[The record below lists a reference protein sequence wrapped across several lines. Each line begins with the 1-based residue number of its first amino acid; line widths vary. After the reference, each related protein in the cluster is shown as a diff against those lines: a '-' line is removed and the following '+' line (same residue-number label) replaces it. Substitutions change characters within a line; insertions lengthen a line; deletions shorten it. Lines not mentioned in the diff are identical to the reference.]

1 MILALLLLIINVYI
15 IINTKEPNKITEIK
29 KRYRILREHLKKE
42 NKENIEKFQVITRE
56 LPISYFR
63 QLDGNIGYNT
73 DKGNEIGL
81 CIDGEINEIFHVLL
95 HELAH
100 STVKEYSHSPEF
112 WKNYKELREIAIS
125 IGIYKEIPDKTEFCG
140 KHVQDK

>member
-29 KRYRILREHLKKE
+29 KRYRILREHLK
-42 NKENIEKFQVITRE
+42 KENIEKFQVITRE

>member
-42 NKENIEKFQVITRE
+42 NIEKFQVITRE
-56 LPISYFR
+56 LPISYFK
-63 QLDGNIGYNT
+63 QLDDNIGYNT

-95 HELAH
+95 HELTH

-125 IGIYKEIPDKTEFCG
+125 IGIYKEISDKTEFCG

>member
-1 MILALLLLIINVYI
+1 MILAILLLIINVYI

-42 NKENIEKFQVITRE
+42 NIEKFQVITRE
-56 LPISYFR
+56 LPISYFK

-140 KHVQDK
+140 RHVQDK

>member
-15 IINTKEPNKITEIK
+15 IINTKEPEKISEIK
-29 KRYRILREHLKKE
+29 KRYKILREHLK
-42 NKENIEKFQVITRE
+42 KENIEKFQVITKE
-56 LPISYFR
+56 LPISYFKKI
-63 QLDGNIGYNT
+63 DGHIGYNT
-73 DKGNEIGL
+73 DKGSEIGL

-95 HELAH
+95 HELTH
-100 STVKEYSHSPEF
+100 STVEEYSHSPEF

-125 IGIYKEIPDKTEFCG
+125 LGIYKEIPDKKEFCG

>member
-42 NKENIEKFQVITRE
+42 NIEKFQVITRE
-56 LPISYFR
+56 LPISYFK

>member
-1 MILALLLLIINVYI
+1 MILAILLLIINVYI

-42 NKENIEKFQVITRE
+42 NIEKFQVITRE
-56 LPISYFR
+56 LPISYFK

>member
-42 NKENIEKFQVITRE
+42 NIEKFQVITRE
-56 LPISYFR
+56 LPISYFK
-63 QLDGNIGYNT
+63 QLDDNIGYNT

-125 IGIYKEIPDKTEFCG
+125 IGIYREIPDKTEFCG

>member
-15 IINTKEPNKITEIK
+15 IINTKEPEKISEIK
-29 KRYRILREHLKKE
+29 KRYKILREHLK
-42 NKENIEKFQVITRE
+42 KENIEKFQVITKE
-56 LPISYFR
+56 LPISYFKKI
-63 QLDGNIGYNT
+63 DGHIGYNT
-73 DKGNEIGL
+73 DKGSEIGL

-95 HELAH
+95 HELTH
-100 STVKEYSHSPEF
+100 STVEEYSHSPEF

-125 IGIYKEIPDKTEFCG
+125 LDIYKEIPDKTEFCG

>member
-42 NKENIEKFQVITRE
+42 NIEKFQVITRE
-56 LPISYFR
+56 LPISYFK

-125 IGIYKEIPDKTEFCG
+125 IGIYREIPDKTEFCG

>member
-42 NKENIEKFQVITRE
+42 NIEKFQVITRE

-81 CIDGEINEIFHVLL
+81 CINHKQGF
-95 HELAH
+95 
-100 STVKEYSHSPEF
+100 
-112 WKNYKELREIAIS
+112 IS
-125 IGIYKEIPDKTEFCG
+125 IETITNKPNKIYTNQTGQFSIILEPSYKYIMVVYKQTPNRIFSEPLKF
-140 KHVQDK
+140 

>member
-1 MILALLLLIINVYI
+1 MILAILLLIINVYI

-42 NKENIEKFQVITRE
+42 NIEKFQVITRE
-56 LPISYFR
+56 LPISYFK

-95 HELAH
+95 HELTH

-125 IGIYKEIPDKTEFCG
+125 IGIYKEISDKTEFCG

>member
-42 NKENIEKFQVITRE
+42 NIEKFHVITRE
-56 LPISYFR
+56 LPISYFK

>member
-15 IINTKEPNKITEIK
+15 IINTKEPDKIKEIK

-42 NKENIEKFQVITRE
+42 NIEKFQIITKE
-56 LPISYFR
+56 LPITYFNNIEN
-63 QLDGNIGYNT
+63 GYIGYNT
-73 DKGNEIGL
+73 DKSGEIGL
-81 CIDGEINEIFHVLL
+81 CINGELNEIFHVLL
-95 HELAH
+95 HELTH

-125 IGIYKEIPDKTEFCG
+125 LGIYKEIPDKTEFCG